1 VRIDEHRTRVGG
13 HIIFSR
19 SATAYAP
26 AGAPTV
32 VLVHGYVASSD
43 YMLPTMRTL
52 APYARV
58 HALDLPGWGQSDASC
73 AGLMLAG
80 LADILVTWMDERGLE
95 APVLLGNSLG
105 CQIVAEAAVRY
116 PDSLSCAIFIG
127 PTIDPG
133 AHTAARQAW
142 RLALDVPRERPSLWL
157 VELLDLWKMGPR
169 CALRVLKI
177 MLDDHIEEKLPHI
190 QVPVLI
196 LRGSRDPICPQ
207 AWAERA
213 VEFLPHG
220 ELAVLPGAGHAA
232 NYSAPRQV
240 VAAALDFVKR
250 HIEPKR

>member
-1 VRIDEHRTRVGG
+1 MRIDEQRTRVGP
-13 HIIFSR
+13 HTIFSR
-19 SATAYAP
+19 SATADAP
-26 AGAPTV
+26 GGAPTV

-58 HALDLPGWGQSDASC
+58 HALDLPGWGQSDPSC
-73 AGLMLAG
+73 ARLT
-80 LADILVTWMDERGLE
+80 LADLADVLVTWMDRRSLE

-116 PDSLSCAIFIG
+116 PGSLSRAIFIG

-133 AHTAARQAW
+133 AHTPARQAW

-157 VELLDLWKMGPR
+157 VELLDLWKMGPQ
-169 CALRVLKI
+169 CALRILKI
-177 MLDDHIEEKLPHI
+177 MLGDHIEEKLPHI

-213 VEFLPHG
+213 AELLPRG

-232 NYSAPRQV
+232 NYSDPLLV
-240 VAAALDFVKR
+240 VAATLDFVPR
-250 HIEPKR
+250 HSDPER